1 MLEASISDFHLAT
14 RGAVSMVR
22 LLLFRSFRAVCLH
35 VSLSFPWSVHLTAIL
50 VGGRSF
56 PIGNFYQIKYRYTT
70 WLLYNF
76 FLIKWNI
83 SEEDDQAMT
92 NGFEMPYFE
101 GDSTIKK
108 LIPCTSW
115 SITSLTS
122 FWYCSILEKNLIHV
136 DDFFI
141 NVLFYNFIR
150 KCKYR
155 FKTTSVKN
163 PNACRMVK
171 YPCHFQ
177 NALVWFL
184 VLLHIVF
191 NDILMVFTKICSK
204 FLEVKMLINK
214 LTN

>member
-22 LLLFRSFRAVCLH
+22 LLLFMSFRAVCLH

-83 SEEDDQAMT
+83 SEQDDQAMT

-141 NVLFYNFIR
+141 KLMFYFITLSGNANTVSKQHR
-150 KCKYR
+150 SKIQMR
-155 FKTTSVKN
+155 AAWWNIPVIFK
-163 PNACRMVK
+163 M
-171 YPCHFQ
+171 H
-177 NALVWFL
+177 
-184 VLLHIVF
+184 
-191 NDILMVFTKICSK
+191 
-204 FLEVKMLINK
+204 
-214 LTN
+214 